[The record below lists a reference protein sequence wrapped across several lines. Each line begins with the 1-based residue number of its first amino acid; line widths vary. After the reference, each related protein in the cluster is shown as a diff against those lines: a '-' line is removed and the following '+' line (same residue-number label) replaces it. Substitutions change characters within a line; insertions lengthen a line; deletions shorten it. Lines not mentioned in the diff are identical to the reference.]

1 MIPPKGEKRHHPKT
15 SFFSFFGNL
24 PPNTSRD
31 LTKKGNLN
39 QNTDGI
45 KNTLEVVSLFTLVKN
60 LFRTAPDYVALILWV
75 YYFKYLTDQ

>member
-24 PPNTSRD
+24 PPNNSGE
-31 LTKKGNLN
+31 LTKKGNLI

-45 KNTLEVVSLFTLVKN
+45 KNTLEVVSLFTLVKRF
-60 LFRTAPDYVALILWV
+60 LREKLSVD
-75 YYFKYLTDQ
+75 